1 MVMIENYEGL
11 VAHIAHE
18 FSRKY
23 YMVDSSDIR
32 QQLWLWFF
40 EHPNKVKL
48 WESYDAKETTKIIA
62 RSLRNAA
69 KDYCQKEKARF
80 SGYNIDDVYY
90 YDRQIIE
97 LILPTVLRGDA
108 IPPQWQDLDLFV
120 FKKKV
125 LSEGGNLMAMAA
137 DVDRALRKLKPEQ
150 LSIIY
155 LRFGDGCDNTTLARE
170 LSVSE
175 DAARMR
181 VNRAMN
187 NLMNILGG
195 SKPHRERDLTND
207 EVEKLAAKNSENG
220 DDFPNTN
227 FPDEALG
234 EEVEDDLPEL

>member
-1 MVMIENYEGL
+1 MVTEQYEGL
-11 VAHIAHE
+11 VAHIANE

-23 YMVDSSDIR
+23 YMVDAADIR

-48 WESYDAKETTKIIA
+48 WETYDSRETTKIIA

-80 SGYNIDDVYY
+80 SGYSIDDVYY

-97 LILPTVLRGDA
+97 LVLPTVLRGDA
-108 IPPQWQDLDLFV
+108 TPPQWQDLDLFV

-125 LSEGGNLMAMAA
+125 LSEGGNLMAMTA

-155 LRFGDGCDNTTLARE
+155 LRFGDGCDNSTLARE
-170 LSVSE
+170 LNVTE

-195 SKPHRERDLTND
+195 SKPNRERDFTNE
-207 EVEKLAAKNSENG
+207 EVEKLAAKNSEHG

-227 FPDEALG
+227 FSE
-234 EEVEDDLPEL
+234 EEVADDDVPEL

>member
-1 MVMIENYEGL
+1 MIENYEGL

-69 KDYCQKEKARF
+69 KDYCQKEKARY
-80 SGYNIDDVYY
+80 SGYSIDDIYY

-97 LILPTVLRGDA
+97 LVLPTVLRGDST
-108 IPPQWQDLDLFV
+108 PPQWQDLDLFV

-125 LSEGGNLMAMAA
+125 PSEGGNLMVMTA
-137 DVDRALRKLKPEQ
+137 DIDRALGKLKPEQ

-155 LRFGDGCDNTTLARE
+155 LRFGDGCDNTTLAKE
-170 LSVSE
+170 LNVSE

-195 SKPHRERDLTND
+195 SKPHRERDFTND
-207 EVEKLAAKNSENG
+207 EVEKLAAKSSHDG
-220 DDFPNTN
+220 DDLPDTN
-227 FPDEALG
+227 FSA
-234 EEVEDDLPEL
+234 EEDSDDLPEL